1 MSSLA
6 GMSAA
11 GMRVLDLLTAS
22 EVAQRLRRPGRR
34 CSVKKV
40 NRLAAAGELTRVRLG
55 ALSRYTPESVAAYE
69 QHQAAAAE
77 VL

>member
-1 MSSLA
+1 
-6 GMSAA
+6 
-11 GMRVLDLLTAS
+11 LLTAS
-22 EVAQRLRRPGRR
+22 EVAQRLRRATGRR

-69 QHQAAAAE
+69 MRQADARNAE
-77 VL
+77 TGPLHTP